1 MRRVHLAAQ
10 ICSENVVNMIDNY
23 AEFFGGKEKYGPM
36 REVILLMNNF
46 IDVMNGRK
54 KLIFSSHNDS
64 RLEEL
69 MKLVSFFSEWKNE
82 SGSNKNK
89 FITTQSFVR

>member
-46 IDVMNGRK
+46 IDVMNGKTKVDRV
-54 KLIFSSHNDS
+54 LSPNDS
-64 RLEEL
+64 KLEEL
-69 MKLVSFFSEWKNE
+69 MKVVYIFSE
-82 SGSNKNK
+82 
-89 FITTQSFVR
+89 